1 MFQTYLIKLQ
11 RMGKS
16 VCQSIEKTRS
26 NQNQK
31 TLKPKVI
38 RGNNKPFITKILRK
52 AIMCRGRRIVLA
64 VCGWEQ
70 ILEYGQ
76 RLKRSFICS

>member
-31 TLKPKVI
+31 TLKPNVT
-38 RGNNKPFITKILRK
+38 RGNNKPFITKSLRK
-52 AIMCRGRRIVLA
+52 AIMCGRRRIVLA
-64 VCGWEQ
+64 VCGWVQ
-70 ILEYGQ
+70 ILECGQ
-76 RLKRSFICS
+76 RLKRSFICG